1 MTVDS
6 LEQLNEAFSEWRTR
20 KRHLREEIPA
30 ELLRRARQTA
40 RAYGVNRVAREV
52 KVDRRRLEGPRAGD
66 GRGRGPAATPSYS
79 RVELRGTERPPGAFA
94 ELEMPSGIKLRF
106 YSQTP
111 ETMELLSL
119 VCGTGG
125 GQ

>member
-6 LEQLNEAFSEWRTR
+6 LEQLSEAFSEWRTR

-66 GRGRGPAATPSYS
+66 GGPAATPSYS
-79 RVELRGTERPPGAFA
+79 RVELTGTERPPGAFA

-111 ETMELLSL
+111 ETMELLFL